1 MSVETRVNLAR
12 PRYYRKAAAVDSHA
26 LRRLVSDKLADGR
39 LPLNSIPRVWG
50 GPANGETCDVCDIV
64 VTQHEFIMEGI
75 SLAPGKKPL
84 QMHVGCFYLWDEERR
99 ISTATAVAL
108 SNPPPR
114 GE

>member
-1 MSVETRVNLAR
+1 MD
-12 PRYYRKAAAVDSHA
+12 PHA

-50 GPANGETCDVCDIV
+50 GPANGEICNVCDVA
-64 VTQHEFIMEGI
+64 VTQHQFIMEGI

-84 QMHVGCFYLWDEERR
+84 QMHVACFYLWDEERR
-99 ISTATAVAL
+99 TATATL
-108 SNPPPR
+108 GSPSTLLPR